1 MKQLLLILSIAIFIT
16 GCESNNDEYSS
27 ENSLRSNSFNFV
39 IEPIANNNITK
50 AHLEGLKVVF
60 DNDDKIAIF
69 DNNTAKSEYS
79 YSAATGKFS
88 GESLKTGE
96 GLNGIYALYPSSACT
111 SCNSEKITGT
121 LPAKQIYKA
130 NSFATNS
137 HIMYAKCD
145 ALADEIE
152 LKNMVSYVRLH
163 LYTADDENIVVKEI
177 SLSTNNGK
185 RITGDFYIDNT
196 TTDTPKLIMSEVTS
210 NSVNIDYS
218 SVTLDCSAEEGGG
231 VKLSNSS
238 DEPTV
243 FYICMPVQNYE
254 EGFTINITD
263 ISGNTFT
270 KSASTPLDLKRN
282 TIKPMA
288 ALKIFNMINEF
299 PSDATIENK
308 EYILGNLE
316 NSLEYGVTKGNTLT
330 IKNTTYKGEIGYI
343 SFGIY
348 PYRNDPNK
356 GHGNYTLENV
366 TIKDLTVNSK
376 WGITN
381 NGRVISI
388 GAFIYGGTSKLK
400 NCTMTGTKLV
410 GPKNSNGDFVNQY
423 NSVID
428 DWYDCAIVNF
438 VIATIDGGEYGK
450 LYTYEHAKTT
460 ITGDVKI
467 NTLTTAT
474 IPNSK
479 GYLKIDG
486 GTIEKIVVIPVGA
499 SYPPTIKIN
508 AGATVKEID
517 FSGSKTTNFVNNS
530 GQEITIGSAA
540 TTE

>member
-130 NSFATNS
+130 NYFATNS
-137 HIMYAKCD
+137 HIMYAKCY
-145 ALADEIE
+145 ASADEIE

-163 LYTADDENIVVKEI
+163 LYTAEDENIVVKEI
-177 SLSTNNGK
+177 SLTTNKGE
-185 RITGDFYIDNT
+185 RISGDFYIDNT
-196 TTDTPKLIMSEVTS
+196 TTETPKLIMSDVASDSDEV
-210 NSVNIDYS
+210 NYS
-218 SVTLDCSAEEGGG
+218 SVTLDCSAEKGGG

-238 DEPTV
+238 DKPTV

-254 EGFTINITD
+254 KGFTINITD

-388 GAFIYGGTSKLK
+388 GAYIYGGESILK

-410 GPKNSNGDFVNQY
+410 GPKNSNGDFVNQ
-423 NSVID
+423 NNQVID
-428 DWYDCAIVNF
+428 DVYDCAIVNF
-438 VIATIDGGEYGK
+438 VNATIDGGEYGK

-479 GYLKIDG
+479 GYLKIEG

-499 SYPPTIKIN
+499 SYPPTIEIN

-517 FSGSKTTNFVNNS
+517 FSGSKTTNFVNKS
-530 GQEITIGSAA
+530 GKEITIVNAA

>member
-137 HIMYAKCD
+137 HIMYAKCY
-145 ALADEIE
+145 ASADEIE

-163 LYTADDENIVVKEI
+163 LYTAEDENIVVKEI
-177 SLSTNNGK
+177 SLTTNKGE
-185 RITGDFYIDNT
+185 RISGDFYIDNT
-196 TTDTPKLIMSEVTS
+196 TTETPKLIMSDVASDSDEV
-210 NSVNIDYS
+210 NYS
-218 SVTLDCSAEEGGG
+218 SVTLDCSAEEDGG

-254 EGFTINITD
+254 EGFTINVTD
-263 ISGNTFT
+263 VSGNIFT

-282 TIKPMA
+282 IIKPMA
-288 ALKIFNMINEF
+288 ELKIFNMVNEF
-299 PSDATIENK
+299 QSDATVENK
-308 EYILGNLE
+308 KYILGNLE
-316 NSLEYGVTKGNTLT
+316 NSVEYGVTKGNTLT
-330 IKNTTYKGEIGYI
+330 IKDVTYEGQIGYI

-348 PYRNDPNK
+348 QYGRDENK
-356 GHGNYTLENV
+356 GHGNYSLEKV

-376 WGITN
+376 WGIKN

-410 GPKNSNGDFVNQY
+410 GPKNSNGDFVNQ
-423 NSVID
+423 NNQVIVD
-428 DWYDCAIVNF
+428 VYDCAIVNS
-438 VIATIDGGEYGK
+438 VNATIDGGEYGK

-460 ITGDVKI
+460 IKGDVKI

-474 IPNSK
+474 ITNVG

-499 SYPPTIKIN
+499 SYPPTIEIN

-517 FSGSKTTNFVNNS
+517 FSGSKTTNFVNKS
-530 GQEITIGSAA
+530 GKEITIVNAA

>member
-1 MKQLLLILSIAIFIT
+1 MRKLMFLLSTTILAI
-16 GCESNNDEYSS
+16 GCEANKEDYTSV
-27 ENSLRSNSFNFV
+27 NSHQVNSFNV
-39 IEPIANNNITK
+39 TIEDISNNSTTK
-50 AHLEGLKVVF
+50 AHLEGLKVAF

-88 GESLKTGE
+88 GESLTTGDR
-96 GLNGIYALYPSSACT
+96 LNGIYALYPLSACT

-145 ALADEIE
+145 ASADEIE

-163 LYTADDENIVVKEI
+163 LYTAEDENIVVKEI
-177 SLSTNNGK
+177 SLTTNKGEK
-185 RITGDFYIDNT
+185 ISGDFYIDNT
-196 TTDTPKLIMSEVTS
+196 TTETPKLIMSDVASDSDEV
-210 NSVNIDYS
+210 NYS

-254 EGFTINITD
+254 EGFTINVTD
-263 ISGNTFT
+263 VSGNIFT
-270 KSASTPLDLKRN
+270 KSALTPLDLKRN
-282 TIKPMA
+282 IIKPMA
-288 ALKIFNMINEF
+288 ELKIFNMINEF
-299 PSDATIENK
+299 QSDAAVENK
-308 EYILGNLE
+308 TYILGNLE
-316 NSLEYGVTKGNTLT
+316 NSVEYGVTKGNTLT
-330 IKNTTYKGEIGYI
+330 IKDVTYEGQIGYI

-348 PYRNDPNK
+348 LYGKDEDK
-356 GHGNYTLENV
+356 GHGNYSLENV

-376 WGITN
+376 WGIKN

-388 GAFIYGGTSKLK
+388 GAFIYGGTSTLK
-400 NCTMTGTKLV
+400 NCTMTETKLV
-410 GPKNSNGDFVNQY
+410 GPENSNDDFVNQ
-423 NSVID
+423 NNQVID
-428 DWYDCAIVNF
+428 DVYDCAIVNF
-438 VIATIDGGEYGK
+438 VNATIDGGEYGK

-460 ITGDVKI
+460 IKGDVKI

-474 IPNSK
+474 ITNVG

-486 GTIEKIVVIPVGA
+486 GTIEKIVVIPIGA

-517 FSGSKTTNFVNNS
+517 FSGSKTTNFENNS
-530 GQEITIGSAA
+530 GKEIKIVNAA

>member
-88 GESLKTGE
+88 GNSLTSGE
-96 GLNGIYALYPSSACT
+96 ELNGIYALYPSSACT
-111 SCNSEKITGT
+111 SCNTEKISGT
-121 LPAKQIYKA
+121 LPDKQIYKA

-145 ALADEIE
+145 ASADEIE

-185 RITGDFYIDNT
+185 RITDDFYIDNT
-196 TTDTPKLIMSEVTS
+196 TTDTPKLIMNEVTS

-231 VKLSNSS
+231 VILSNSS
-238 DEPTV
+238 DKPTV

-263 ISGNTFT
+263 VSGNTFT
-270 KSASTPLDLKRN
+270 KSASTPLDLRRN

-348 PYRNDPNK
+348 PYSKDPNK

-388 GAFIYGGTSKLK
+388 GALIYGGTSTLK

-428 DWYDCAIVNF
+428 DWYDCAIVNS

-474 IPNSK
+474 IPNHK

-499 SYPPTIKIN
+499 SYPPTIEIN

-530 GQEITIGSAA
+530 GKEITIVNAA

>member
-486 GTIEKIVVIPVGA
+486 GTIEKIVVIPIGA
-499 SYPPTIKIN
+499 KYPPTIEIN
-508 AGATVKEID
+508 EGATVKEID
-517 FSGSKTTNFVNNS
+517 FSGSKTTNFVNYS
-530 GQEITIGSAA
+530 GKEITIVNAA